1 MRFTIDNRDNIVIF
15 SLKNTTVESKVSTEF
30 KAKLLI
36 LAQPDIEALILDLTP
51 VQAIDSSGLGALLL
65 AHRQLK
71 EHAIP
76 VLLVGV
82 QDFVMSLLSMTRI
95 DELFEFYDTLEEAL
109 ETFENDDLENLD
121 LDELGNDDL
130 V

>member
-1 MRFTIDNRDNIVIF
+1 MQFTIDNRDNIVIF
-15 SLKNTTVESKVSTEF
+15 SLKNTTVESKVASEF

-36 LAQPDIEALILDLTP
+36 LAQPDIDALILDLTN

-71 EHAIP
+71 EHSIP
-76 VLLVGV
+76 VILVGV
-82 QDFVMSLLSMTRI
+82 QEFVMSLMNMTRI

-109 ETFENDDLENLD
+109 ETFEDDEFSEFGLDEEDLEM
-121 LDELGNDDL
+121 
-130 V
+130 

>member
-1 MRFTIDNRDNIVIF
+1 MQFTIESRDNIVIF
-15 SLKNTTVESKVSTEF
+15 SLKNTTVESKVASEF

-36 LAQPDIEALILDLTP
+36 LAQPDIDALIIDLTG

-71 EHAIP
+71 EHSIP
-76 VLLVGV
+76 VLLIGV
-82 QDFVMSLLSMTRI
+82 QEFVMSLMNMTRI

-109 ETFENDDLENLD
+109 ETFGDDEFPDTIPFDENDM
-121 LDELGNDDL
+121 
-130 V
+130 

>member
-1 MRFTIDNRDNIVIF
+1 MQFTIDSRDNIVIF
-15 SLKNTTVESKVSTEF
+15 SLKNTTVESKVASEF

-36 LAQPDIEALILDLTP
+36 LAQPDIDALIIDLTG

-71 EHAIP
+71 EHSIP
-76 VLLVGV
+76 VLLIGV
-82 QDFVMSLLSMTRI
+82 QEFVMSLMNMTRI

-109 ETFENDDLENLD
+109 ETFSDDEFPDTIPFDENDM
-121 LDELGNDDL
+121 
-130 V
+130 